1 MLPLTATGGTTLFKP
16 EHMALMAERD
26 LALASRAR
34 ELIERSHEIIAASE
48 ATLYIQPLEPE
59 PGSVE
64 DLRASFIGPK
74 NIG

>member
-26 LALASRAR
+26 LALAAYAR
-34 ELIERSHEIIAASE
+34 EILAQSREIIAASE
-48 ATLYIQPLEPE
+48 ATIYIRPLEPE

-64 DLRASFIGPK
+64 DLRASFIGPR